1 MWERMR
7 SWLSGGPPAAPD
19 GSAALEALSDVGS
32 LRRLLDEVEL
42 TAVRTARRAGRS
54 WSEIATRLGV
64 TRQSAWERWRDL
76 DEAPPSEARP
86 PEAMS
91 TIEPETLELV
101 RASVAEHLIDPVAKR
116 RRSTVT
122 VPKVVGR
129 PLDEAVRALAERGLL
144 AIGPDPDGPPLGTHA
159 RPGALIT
166 DQAPEAGSKV
176 PERSWVRLWHSG
188 GGPGGVREPRN
199 PPPGPKTLRAALD
212 VPDRPA
218 D

>member
-7 SWLSGGPPAAPD
+7 SWLSGGLPAVPD

-76 DEAPPSEARP
+76 DEAPASEADTP
-86 PEAMS
+86 AAMS
-91 TIEPETLELV
+91 TIEPEALELV
-101 RASVAEHLIDPVAKR
+101 RASVAEHLIDPVVKR
-116 RRSTVT
+116 RRATVA
-122 VPKVVGR
+122 VPDVVGR
-129 PLDEAVRALAERGLL
+129 PLDEAVRVLAERGLL
-144 AIGPDPDGPPLGTHA
+144 AIGPDPDGPPLGALA
-159 RPGALIT
+159 RPGAVIT

-188 GGPGGVREPRN
+188 GGPGGVREPRT
-199 PPPGPKTLRAALD
+199 PPPDPKTLRAA
-212 VPDRPA
+212 RNPA